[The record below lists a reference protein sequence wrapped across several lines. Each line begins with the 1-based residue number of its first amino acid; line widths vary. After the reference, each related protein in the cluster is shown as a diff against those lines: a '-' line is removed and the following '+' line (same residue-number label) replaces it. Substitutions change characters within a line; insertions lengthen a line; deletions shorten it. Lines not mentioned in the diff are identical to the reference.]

1 MQHAHSPH
9 TAPVSCGKNRIHSTL
24 AKYALSPED
33 GTDLFSK
40 KGQAWLE
47 QAIPKL
53 PPETGRCLQQ
63 EVELLGSL
71 NDQIQTLE
79 ARIGR
84 KSLSP
89 RAYSF

>member
-1 MQHAHSPH
+1 
-9 TAPVSCGKNRIHSTL
+9 VSCGKNRIHSTL